1 MNQSLQTDLAK
12 EAFTTIR
19 NLMEARSIFGPMNSA
34 ERKDAVTKLAEAMH
48 NFDPSNEVTEPM
60 VKAGI
65 ADCMT
70 RFPSVADHSPLL
82 KAYAEGRVS

>member
-1 MNQSLQTDLAK
+1 MNQTLQTDLAK

-19 NLMEARSIFGPMNSA
+19 NLMEARSIFGRVPPT
-34 ERKDAVTKLAEAMH
+34 ERTEAVSSLAEAMH
-48 NFDPSNEVTEPM
+48 NFDPNNEVTMPM

-70 RFPSVADHSPLL
+70 RFPFMAEHSPLL
-82 KAYAEGRVS
+82 KAYADGRVS